1 MGVRFKASIRFS
13 KESMC
18 LKGLRDTGLVDSP
31 HSAEEEANS
40 DWDSGLPKI
49 PQQIRGRAALGPR
62 APDSCLGPCGYGVG
76 QSPVWAALPG
86 AGRSEEL
93 PGFAEVA
100 GIDLVLVA
108 GLQR

>member
-1 MGVRFKASIRFS
+1 MNPLKFCVCAHEHFGAVGVRFKASIRFS

-49 PQQIRGRAALGPR
+49 PQQIRGRAGFQTQISLTKKHCAEILEGTH
-62 APDSCLGPCGYGVG
+62 SVG
-76 QSPVWAALPG
+76 RCHLILRWG
-86 AGRSEEL
+86 N
-93 PGFAEVA
+93 
-100 GIDLVLVA
+100 
-108 GLQR
+108 